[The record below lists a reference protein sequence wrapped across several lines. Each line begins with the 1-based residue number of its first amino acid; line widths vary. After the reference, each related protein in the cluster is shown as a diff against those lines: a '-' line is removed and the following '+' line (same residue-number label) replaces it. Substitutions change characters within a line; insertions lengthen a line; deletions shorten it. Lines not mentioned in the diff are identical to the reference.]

1 MLNLRADALS
11 FTLPES
17 WDEVTLGQFMKLV
30 NATTVRDRLI
40 IASGK
45 SEADLRPL
53 RAPDL
58 AQITVDHLAFMN
70 TLPGI
75 SADDAPKTLR
85 VGDALIDVPQNLG
98 TELTISQM
106 WDVADE
112 IKGLGE
118 YEEGQESE
126 LLFAVTRPILSV
138 FLAPAI
144 LQKTYGSFKDAEAVY
159 GRIDSLPCTDALRV
173 SAFFLAAYLS
183 PMRSGRITL
192 SKASPHPATGLTRW
206 RLSLR
211 RALTRL
217 IPRLRPTC

>member
-1 MLNLRADALS
+1 MLNLRADTLS

-17 WDEVTLGQFMKLV
+17 WDEVTLGQFMRLV
-30 NATTVRDRLI
+30 SATTVRDRLI

-85 VGDALIDVPQNLG
+85 VGDALIDVPQNIG
-98 TELTISQM
+98 KQTTIGQY
-106 WDVADE
+106 WDVSEE

-118 YEEGQESE
+118 FEDGQESE
-126 LLFAVTRPILSV
+126 LLFAVTRPFLAVYLAPGILSK
-138 FLAPAI
+138 P
-144 LQKTYGSFKDAEAVY
+144 YESFDDAEAVY
-159 GRIDSLPCTDALRV
+159 DRIDSLPCTDALRV

-192 SKASPHPATGLTRW
+192 SKASPPVVTGLTRW

-217 IPRLRPTC
+217 IPRLHPTC